1 MAAKTKTKKPTRRK
15 PRTTA
20 KKPAVARKPKAAKPR
35 RKAAAKPAR
44 PKRAAPKSKPPKPA
58 AAKSKPPKPAAIV
71 EAPPLFVPEEQVAE
85 LEDSSGP
92 AKKPGPLARLKSG
105 VGNLF
110 AKMTGRGK
118 RRAPSES
125 DGVPDDVTMDIHT
138 GDILAAEPAPTKQ
151 RRRKPPPPPAG
162 D

>member
-1 MAAKTKTKKPTRRK
+1 MAAKTKKPTRRK
-15 PRTTA
+15 APT
-20 KKPAVARKPKAAKPR
+20 KKPAARKPKAAAP
-35 RKAAAKPAR
+35 RKAATKPR
-44 PKRAAPKSKPPKPA
+44 PKRAAKPKRPKPA
-58 AAKSKPPKPAAIV
+58 AAIV
-71 EAPPLFVPEEQVAE
+71 EAPPLLVPEEIPEVAE
-85 LEDSSGP
+85 TEDTSGP
-92 AKKPGPLARLKSG
+92 ARKPGPLARLKSG

-138 GDILAAEPAPTKQ
+138 GDILAAEPAPKKQ
-151 RRRKPPPPPAG
+151 RRKPPPPPG